1 MSEIHKRVLVVD
13 DEPHVRETLCGML
26 ECAGFDV
33 ASATDGMDAFRRLKQ
48 TPVDVVVTDI
58 LEAEGQAVAGAILRD
73 GGVAE
78 FMALDVTSE
87 QQWRA
92 TIDAVVE
99 RHGGLDVLV
108 NNAGIAIVRGLLETS
123 LEEWRRVHAVNL
135 DGVFLGTRHAVDVM
149 RPGGRSGRGGSII
162 NLSSVGGLIGAEG
175 LSAYCSSKGAV
186 RLFTK
191 SVAVECGRARYGIR
205 VNSVHP
211 GNTDTPM
218 FRQELEDMRRRGTV
232 GSTEEALRFY
242 MDMQVLPEIGQPED
256 VAAMVLFL
264 ASDAARFVTGA
275 EFVVDGGL
283 TAR

>member
-1 MSEIHKRVLVVD
+1 LESIVHVKGKVALVTGGAMGIGAACATTLAAHGARVVVADIAGREARVVVD
-13 DEPHVRETLCGML
+13 GIIRG
-26 ECAGFDV
+26 G
-33 ASATDGMDAFRRLKQ
+33 G
-48 TPVDVVVTDI
+48 I
-58 LEAEGQAVAGAILRD
+58 AES
-73 GGVAE
+73 
-78 FMALDVTSE
+78 MTLDVTRE
-87 QQWRA
+87 ADWRQV
-92 TIDAVVE
+92 IDATLA

-108 NNAGIAIVRGLLETS
+108 NNAGIAVVHTLLETS

-135 DGVFLGTRHAVDVM
+135 DGVFLGTKHAVEAM
-149 RPGGRSGRGGSII
+149 RPGGKAGRGGSII

-175 LSAYCSSKGAV
+175 LSAYCSTKGGV

-191 SVAVECGRARYGIR
+191 SVAIECGRAGYGIR

-218 FRQELEDMRRRGTV
+218 FRRELQDMLDKGMA
-232 GSTEEALRFY
+232 GSLEEAMQYY
-242 MDMQVLPEIGQPED
+242 MDMQVLPEIGQPRD

-264 ASDAARFVTGA
+264 ASDASRFVTGA